1 MHIFGT
7 IYYVWVIF
15 CYKGTCQVWACRERD
30 CRTSWLWGS
39 LLLRLGCLLLFH
51 QPSLALCAQSEE
63 ELPERLAGTVRFSHL
78 RLKDA
83 AYLDEESG
91 KIYKGGQPV

>member
-1 MHIFGT
+1 MGWLDLRYQKQHA
-7 IYYVWVIF
+7 
-15 CYKGTCQVWACRERD
+15 KGCSF
-30 CRTSWLWGS
+30 TSIRSTLV
-39 LLLRLGCLLLFH
+39 
-51 QPSLALCAQSEE
+51 QSEE